1 MSDTIKLATIGTSMI
16 SDDLINA
23 VGQVEGIEYVGTL
36 SRNAVSAREFTERHG
51 GSRPFTS
58 LEQLAN
64 CKDVDA
70 VYIATPNALHYKQAL
85 ACVRGDKHVLVEKPF
100 CSNRYEAQSLYAA
113 AELHHVLAL
122 EAMRPVHDPAW
133 ATIWAALPKLGQLRR
148 ATFRFGKY
156 SSRYDDVKAGRH
168 TNIFDAKMASGALM
182 DLGVYC
188 IEPMVALFGA
198 PDRIVAAPTL
208 ISDARTESTGGVIDG
223 AGSVLCSYGRHSG
236 TPGLV
241 VEIAYSKISTDLL
254 PCQIEGDLGTLTLDA
269 MSVPQSAE
277 VMVRGQAIRGAATT
291 TTNSVG
297 NVTERLTIEPCA
309 NNMVHEVRDFVSLV
323 NGECIDTLWGASMA
337 PTGAASSFTD
347 VTLDALA
354 ICDEIRHQGL
364 IHFPADFH
372 IE

>member
-85 ACVRGDKHVLVEKPF
+85 ACVRGDKHVLVRSP
-100 CSNRYEAQSLYAA
+100 SAQTATRPSRSTPRPSSTTSWRSRPCAPSTTRPGPRSGGPAQAGPAA
-113 AELHHVLAL
+113 PRHLPLWQVL
-122 EAMRPVHDPAW
+122 EP
-133 ATIWAALPKLGQLRR
+133 LRR
-148 ATFRFGKY
+148 RQGRPPHQHLRRQDGLGRPHGPRRLLHRAHGGPLWRARPHRRRSHAHLGRPHRARAGRRHRRRGRSCAATADTPARPAS
-156 SSRYDDVKAGRH
+156 SSR
-168 TNIFDAKMASGALM
+168 S
-182 DLGVYC
+182 
-188 IEPMVALFGA
+188 
-198 PDRIVAAPTL
+198 PTQ
-208 ISDARTESTGGVIDG
+208 R
-223 AGSVLCSYGRHSG
+223 
-236 TPGLV
+236 
-241 VEIAYSKISTDLL
+241 STDLL
-254 PCQIEGDLGTLTLDA
+254 PCQIEVTSVLDA
-269 MSVPQSAE
+269 RRDERAP
-277 VMVRGQAIRGAATT
+277 VRRGHGARPGHPRCRDHHDQQRRQRHRGSPSSRCAQQHGPRGARLREPRKRRAHRHP
-291 TTNSVG
+291 VG
-297 NVTERLTIEPCA
+297 REHGP
-309 NNMVHEVRDFVSLV
+309 H
-323 NGECIDTLWGASMA
+323 
-337 PTGAASSFTD
+337 GAASSFTD